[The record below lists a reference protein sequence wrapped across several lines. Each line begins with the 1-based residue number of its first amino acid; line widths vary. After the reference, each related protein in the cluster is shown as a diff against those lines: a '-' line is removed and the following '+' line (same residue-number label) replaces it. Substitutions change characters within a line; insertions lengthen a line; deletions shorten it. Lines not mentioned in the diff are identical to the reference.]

1 LRNPRKAAPHGR
13 LWLKRQKLPGKIGQ
27 AISRAEGKLP
37 GEIDRSFHGPREICV
52 HPCSSVA
59 KSAGRQWERHQPELF
74 SMRWNASR
82 CEGQGVSFNPG
93 ISFWAGNVINEAHI
107 GFMSKPTIKSDKFRE
122 LVAFRKKD
130 LAVRKTLA
138 KRQERLDASQNA
150 IRVSERATHHQ
161 I

>member
-1 LRNPRKAAPHGR
+1 MKYT
-13 LWLKRQKLPGKIGQ
+13 
-27 AISRAEGKLP
+27 
-37 GEIDRSFHGPREICV
+37 
-52 HPCSSVA
+52 SSQWVA
-59 KSAGRQWERHQPELF
+59 
-74 SMRWNASR
+74 
-82 CEGQGVSFNPG
+82 FNPG

-150 IRVSERATHHQ
+150 IRVSERAPHHQ